1 MTIEE
6 LIKKTTRLEYE
17 LESIKQELREQEIK
31 REVKFERVKEGEIYY
46 SIYFEYFDRNKGLVV
61 TRDEEQDHPMDKV
74 AFDNNNYFKTERR
87 AQEVADKI
95 KLLLK
100 LERLHD
106 TFCPDYVPNWDDED
120 ERKYFIT
127 YDILY
132 NNYKYMNTQILRLTA
147 DVYFPSEEIAQ
158 KVCGILNA
166 ELKGVM

>member
-6 LIKKTTRLEYE
+6 LNNRIALLENE
-17 LESIKQELREQEIK
+17 LESIKQERDKLSEPT
-31 REVKFERVKEGEIYY
+31 FERRIGERYY
-46 SIYFEYFDRNKGLVV
+46 YLRGICHWYSNI
-61 TRDEEQDHPMDKV
+61 DHSDYDDDSWNYK
-74 AFDNNNYFKTERR
+74 NNNYFYSERR
-87 AQEVADKI
+87 ANEVLEKI
-95 KLLLK
+95 NLLLK

-106 TFCPDYVPNWDDED
+106 TYCPDYVPNWDDDD
-120 ERKYFIT
+120 ERKYIIT

-132 NNYKYMNTQILRLTA
+132 KEYKYINTQILRLTA